1 MKGLPAESTV
11 CATMFCPTIAPGMFG
26 FLLYFVCASPNTIF
40 CAAPQQQHG
49 LYCLG
54 WPPNFFYLHVFF
66 NPMTPGRVHCQRCES
81 AANVLCFCISP
92 PIHDFVANLAE
103 FFFPGRHFLCQSFER
118 HAVELCHFALALH
131 EPNLLPMPPI
141 PTTGIC
147 MHPHRLTRT
156 VNAPLTVDMLTAPRW
171 ACKRPRGMITN
182 PGQRRSTIAGL
193 APDLTVPIGM

>member
-1 MKGLPAESTV
+1 MLQCSVPLLLLACLVSFCTLFVLLQTLCFVQPLGNNMDYTV
-11 CATMFCPTIAPGMFG
+11 WGGP
-26 FLLYFVCASPNTIF
+26 
-40 CAAPQQQHG
+40 PQ
-49 LYCLG
+49 
-54 WPPNFFYLHVFF
+54 FFFLHVVF

-103 FFFPGRHFLCQSFER
+103 FFFPGRHFLCQSFGR
-118 HAVELCHFALALH
+118 HDVELCHFAFALR
-131 EPNLLPMPPI
+131 EPNSLPMPPI

-182 PGQRRSTIAGL
+182 PGQGRSTIAGL
-193 APDLTVPIGM
+193 APDLTVPIGMWLSSRGAPR